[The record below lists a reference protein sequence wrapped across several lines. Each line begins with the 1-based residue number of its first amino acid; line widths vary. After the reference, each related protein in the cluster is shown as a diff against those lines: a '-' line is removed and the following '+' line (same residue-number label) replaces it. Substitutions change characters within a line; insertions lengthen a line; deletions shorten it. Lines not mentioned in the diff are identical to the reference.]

1 MRAVEPG
8 CVSAA
13 GGRAALLGSLLVVAL
28 VSPPVAPA
36 LLAAQ
41 ENVVDGIEVWSGL
54 GGWASGPG
62 GDLPAGWRI
71 GLAVGGAWTEGRSVA
86 LEALYGHHAPEG
98 RNLTAYEVG
107 VGLLARQVLARSGRT
122 DLFVQARAGWSRRSG
137 DGQRAGLTQD
147 AVALGSAIGA
157 DRTLSDRVGLIA
169 ALSGTALWHGSERL
183 DGRSIPDSGGFGTRW
198 GLRIGVRIRTAVDA
212 GAGTSGG
219 PG

>member
-1 MRAVEPG
+1 MNVGA
-8 CVSAA
+8 
-13 GGRAALLGSLLVVAL
+13 GRAALLLSLLAVAA
-28 VSPPVAPA
+28 VPAAVAPA
-36 LLAAQ
+36 PLAGQ
-41 ENVVDGIEVWSGL
+41 ESVVDGIEAWSGL

-62 GDLPAGWRI
+62 SDLPTGWRI

-107 VGLLARQVLARSGRT
+107 VGLLARQVVARSGRT
-122 DLFVQARAGWSRRSG
+122 DLFIQARAGWSRRSG

-198 GLRIGVRIRTAVDA
+198 GVRIGVRIRTEVDA
-212 GAGTSGG
+212 GAGTRGG